1 MFYLYISLRSDEMEN
16 SSSADSS
23 LFHNRF
29 VQVIMTSGVLLQ
41 IGIWVRNFAILLFV
55 MEKTH
60 NNPFAVSMISVAEF
74 TPIFIFSFIGGTYAD
89 RWRPKRTMVWCDL
102 LSAISV
108 LIVLLAIIFGTWQ
121 AVFFVTFIS
130 AILSQFSQP
139 SAMKLF
145 KIHVPAE
152 KLQTGMAMFQTLMA
166 IFMIIGP
173 MMGTFVYQRFG
184 INIAI
189 GVMGVAFLL
198 SAAVLTFLPADEKEE
213 NKQLEANFWK
223 ELRDGFRYVWKRKAL
238 TVLGGVF
245 AVAGLAVGIIQPL
258 AIFIVMERLGLPK
271 ESLQWL
277 LATNGTAMLIG
288 GGVLVGLSKKISPQK
303 LLALGLLVNGISII
317 GIGISRNLVITFGL
331 EFFNGLFMPCIHIG
345 INTLILQF
353 TEEEF
358 VGRVNGV
365 LNPLF
370 MGAMVI
376 TMSLTGWLKIQFS
389 LVTMYVVSGVLFFLG
404 MILTAQLFNVV
415 NTNEET
421 KLIADEE

>member
-1 MFYLYISLRSDEMEN
+1 MQSNTPDTTGIFR
-16 SSSADSS
+16 
-23 LFHNRF
+23 NRF
-29 VQVIMTSGVLLQ
+29 VQVIMISGILLQ

-74 TPIFIFSFIGGTYAD
+74 APIFIFSFIGGTYAD

-108 LIVLLAIIFGTWQ
+108 LIVLFTIIFSTWQ

-130 AILSQFSQP
+130 SILSQFSQP

-145 KIHVPAE
+145 KIHVPIE
-152 KLQTGMAMFQTLMA
+152 KLQMGMAMFQTLMA

-173 MMGTFVYQRFG
+173 MMGTLVYQRFG

-189 GVMGVAFLL
+189 WVMGVAFLL
-198 SAAVLTFLPADEKEE
+198 SAAVLTFLPTDEKEE
-213 NKQLEANFWK
+213 NKELQANFWQ
-223 ELRDGFRYVWKRKAL
+223 ELSDGFRYVWERKVL
-238 TVLGGVF
+238 TILGGVF
-245 AVAGLAVGIIQPL
+245 AIAGLAVGIIQPL
-258 AIFIVMERLGLPK
+258 GIFIIMERLGLPK
-271 ESLQWL
+271 ENLQWL
-277 LATNGTAMLIG
+277 LAANGAAMLIG
-288 GGVLVGLSKKISPQK
+288 GGVLLGLSKKISPQK
-303 LLALGLLVNGISII
+303 LLAIGMLANAISIV
-317 GIGISRNLVITFGL
+317 GIGLSTNWIITLAFQFL
-331 EFFNGLFMPCIHIG
+331 NGLFMPCIQIG
-345 INTLILQF
+345 INTLILQL

-376 TMSLTGWLKIQFS
+376 TMSLAGWLKIQFS
-389 LVTMYVVSGVLFFLG
+389 LVAMYMLAGGLFFLG
-404 MILTAQLFNVV
+404 VLLTAQLFNIPIL
-415 NTNEET
+415 NEKD
-421 KLIADEE
+421 KLISDAN

>member
-1 MFYLYISLRSDEMEN
+1 MER
-16 SSSADSS
+16 SSSGDAG
-23 LFHNRF
+23 FFQNRF
-29 VQVIMTSGVLLQ
+29 VQVIMASGILLQ
-41 IGIWVRNFAILLFV
+41 IGVWVRNFAILLFV
-55 MEKTH
+55 MEKTQ
-60 NNPFAVSMISVAEF
+60 NDPFAVSMISVAEF
-74 TPIFIFSFIGGTYAD
+74 APIFIFSFIGGTYAD

-108 LIVLLAIIFGTWQ
+108 LIVLLALIFGTWQ

-145 KIHVPAE
+145 KIYVPAE
-152 KLQTGMAMFQTLMA
+152 KLQAGMAMFQTLMA

-184 INIAI
+184 INVAI

-198 SAAVLTFLPADEKEE
+198 SAVVLTFLPADVKEE
-213 NKQLEANFWK
+213 NKELEANFWR
-223 ELRDGFRYVWKRKAL
+223 ELSDGFCYVWKRKML
-238 TVLGGVF
+238 TILGGVF

-258 AIFIVMERLGLPK
+258 TIFVVIERLGLPK
-271 ESLQWL
+271 ESLQWI
-277 LATNGTAMLIG
+277 LATNGAAMLIG
-288 GGVLVGLSKKISPQK
+288 GGVLLGLSKKISPQK
-303 LLALGLLVNGISII
+303 LLALGMLVNGISIV
-317 GIGISRNLVITFGL
+317 GIGMSTNLVITFGL

-370 MGAMVI
+370 MGAMVV
-376 TMSLTGWLKIQFS
+376 TMSFAGWLKVQFS
-389 LVTMYVVSGVLFFLG
+389 LVTMYAVSGALFFLG
-404 MILTAQLFNVV
+404 VLLTAQLFNIVSS
-415 NTNEET
+415 NEGT

>member
-1 MFYLYISLRSDEMEN
+1 MQSNTPDTTGIFC
-16 SSSADSS
+16 
-23 LFHNRF
+23 NRF
-29 VQVIMTSGVLLQ
+29 VQVIMISGILLQ

-74 TPIFIFSFIGGTYAD
+74 APIFIFSFIGGTYAD

-108 LIVLLAIIFGTWQ
+108 LIVLFTIIFSTWQ

-130 AILSQFSQP
+130 SILSQFSQP

-145 KIHVPAE
+145 KIHVPIE
-152 KLQTGMAMFQTLMA
+152 KLQMGMAMFQTLMA

-173 MMGTFVYQRFG
+173 MMGTLVYQRFG

-198 SAAVLTFLPADEKEE
+198 SAAVLTFLPTDEKEE
-213 NKQLEANFWK
+213 NKELQANFWQ
-223 ELRDGFRYVWKRKAL
+223 ELSDGFRYVWERKVL
-238 TVLGGVF
+238 TILGGVF
-245 AVAGLAVGIIQPL
+245 AIAGLAVGIIQPL
-258 AIFIVMERLGLPK
+258 GIFIIMERLGLPK
-271 ESLQWL
+271 ENLQWL
-277 LATNGTAMLIG
+277 LAANGAAMLIG
-288 GGVLVGLSKKISPQK
+288 GGVLLGLSKKISPQK
-303 LLALGLLVNGISII
+303 LLAIGMLANAISIV
-317 GIGISRNLVITFGL
+317 GIGLSTNWIITLAFQFL
-331 EFFNGLFMPCIHIG
+331 NGLFMPYIQIG
-345 INTLILQF
+345 INTLILQL

-376 TMSLTGWLKIQFS
+376 TMSLAGWLKIQFS
-389 LVTMYVVSGVLFFLG
+389 LVAMYMLAGGLFFLG
-404 MILTAQLFNVV
+404 VLLTAQLFNIPIL
-415 NTNEET
+415 NEKD
-421 KLIADEE
+421 KLISDAN

>member
-1 MFYLYISLRSDEMEN
+1 MKSNTPDTTGIFR
-16 SSSADSS
+16 
-23 LFHNRF
+23 NRF
-29 VQVIMTSGVLLQ
+29 VQVIMISGILLQ

-74 TPIFIFSFIGGTYAD
+74 APIFIFSFIGGTYAD

-108 LIVLLAIIFGTWQ
+108 LIVLFTIIFSTWQ

-130 AILSQFSQP
+130 SILSQFSQP

-145 KIHVPAE
+145 KIHVPIE
-152 KLQTGMAMFQTLMA
+152 KLQMGMAMFQTLMA

-173 MMGTFVYQRFG
+173 MMGTLVYQRFG

-198 SAAVLTFLPADEKEE
+198 SAAVLTFLPTDEKEE
-213 NKQLEANFWK
+213 NKELQANFWQ
-223 ELRDGFRYVWKRKAL
+223 ELSDGFRYVWERKVL
-238 TVLGGVF
+238 TILGGVF
-245 AVAGLAVGIIQPL
+245 AIAGLAVGIIQPL
-258 AIFIVMERLGLPK
+258 GIFIIMERLGLPK
-271 ESLQWL
+271 ENLQWL
-277 LATNGTAMLIG
+277 LAANGAAMLIG
-288 GGVLVGLSKKISPQK
+288 GGVLLGLSKKISPQK
-303 LLALGLLVNGISII
+303 LLAIGMLANAISIV
-317 GIGISRNLVITFGL
+317 GVGLSTNWAITLAFQFL
-331 EFFNGLFMPCIHIG
+331 NGLFMPCIQIG
-345 INTLILQF
+345 INTLILQL

-376 TMSLTGWLKIQFS
+376 TMSLAGWLKIQFS
-389 LVTMYVVSGVLFFLG
+389 LVAMYMLAGGLFFLG
-404 MILTAQLFNVV
+404 VLLTAQLFNIPIL
-415 NTNEET
+415 NEKD
-421 KLIADEE
+421 KLISESN